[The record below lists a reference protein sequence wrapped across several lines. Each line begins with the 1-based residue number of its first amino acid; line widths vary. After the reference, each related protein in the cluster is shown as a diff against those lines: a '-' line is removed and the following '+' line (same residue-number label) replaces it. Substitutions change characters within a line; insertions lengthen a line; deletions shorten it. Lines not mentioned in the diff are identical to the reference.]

1 MLARVGKIHILIAVL
16 VSALP
21 LMPEAQAWIDVAPQ
35 GPPMSRAEKMVRSN
49 CHESVPVSVAI
60 LPAFPADVPSSVG
73 SLSPCPLEDLSVVVT
88 DRDVAHGTLIAKANR
103 IRAP

>member
-1 MLARVGKIHILIAVL
+1 MGKIHILIAVL

-21 LMPEAQAWIDVAPQ
+21 LMPEVQMWKDIAPQ
-35 GPPMSRAEKMVRSN
+35 GPPMSRAEKMVRNN
-49 CHESVPVSVAI
+49 CHESIPVSVAI
-60 LPAFPADVPSSVG
+60 LPTFPADVPSSIG
-73 SLSPCPLEDLSVVVT
+73 SLSPCPPEDISVVVT

>member
-1 MLARVGKIHILIAVL
+1 MLARLGKIHLVIAVL

-21 LMPEAQAWIDVAPQ
+21 LMPEAQAWIDVAPK

-60 LPAFPADVPSSVG
+60 LPTFPADVPSSVG
-73 SLSPCPLEDLSVVVT
+73 SLSPCPPEDLFVVVANG
-88 DRDVAHGTLIAKANR
+88 DVIHGTLIAKANR